1 MIKKVNHIK
10 SALLYLIVT
19 VFTISGNAQ
28 DIHFSQ
34 FYASPLTMNPAM
46 TGMMDGTFR
55 ATAQYREQ
63 WSSFME
69 PYTTTGISAERN
81 FPLENGDRPGA
92 GIVIVSDRTGKT
104 SGINTM
110 KVHLSGS
117 YNKLF
122 QTSGSGSV
130 VLGAGF
136 QLGFVQKSI
145 FGDFTYP
152 DQWVNGSYNGNV
164 ALENFNNNS
173 ISYLDLNFGT
183 LCNYVFGI
191 GSSVF
196 IGGAVFHLN
205 RPKEMFLDGTV
216 DNRLEPRWVAHGGSR
231 LVIGSGEFSVIPNF
245 ITMFQNGAKEI
256 NLGTSF
262 EVDFGML
269 SAIQAI
275 WTIGGWYRLN
285 DAMIIATGIGVKD
298 FMFGISYDINTSS
311 LQVASNKKGAL
322 ELSLRYRFKS
332 KSIKLKGFPGLKM

>member
-1 MIKKVNHIK
+1 MIKLNNNIKLYVFCLLILTFSVNG
-10 SALLYLIVT
+10 Y
-19 VFTISGNAQ
+19 AQ

-63 WSSFME
+63 WSSFMD
-69 PYTTTGISAERN
+69 PYTTTGVSAERN

-92 GIVIVSDRTGKT
+92 GIVIVNDRTGKT
-104 SGINTM
+104 SGISTI

-122 QTSGSGSV
+122 KTSGNGNI

-152 DQWVNGSYNGNV
+152 DQWVNGAYNGNV
-164 ALENFNNNS
+164 AIENFNGNS
-173 ISYLDLNFGT
+173 ISYMDINFGT

-196 IGGAVFHLN
+196 IGGAVYHLN
-205 RPKEMFLDGTV
+205 RPKEMFLDGTL
-216 DNRLEPRWVAHGGSR
+216 DNRLEPRWVSHGGSR
-231 LVIGSGEFSVIPNF
+231 LVIGSGEISVIPNF
-245 ITMFQNGAKEI
+245 IMMFQNGAREI

-311 LQVASNKKGAL
+311 LKVASNKKGAF
-322 ELSLRYRFKS
+322 ELSLRYQFKS